1 MKQLRNNKPAKT
13 SAAKDDPIKAAEEFG
28 IDIEAL
34 KDNLKLSVAERIRRH
49 QIALNTIEKLR
60 RAKHL

>member
-1 MKQLRNNKPAKT
+1 MKHLRNNKPAKT
-13 SAAKDDPIKAAEEFG
+13 SADKTDPIKAAEEFG

-34 KDNLKLSVAERIRRH
+34 KDNLNRTPQERIKRH
-49 QIALNTIEKLR
+49 QIALNTIEKLC